1 VNRSKVVLLL
11 MVLAVLVSGYGCAAP
26 LVAGA
31 SSALIKSTAT
41 AVGTGIYNT
50 VQDNIDKGKADESIS
65 VPDSVLYKAGNATVK
80 NAVLEVL
87 SASGDTIDTATDTF
101 IKTAKK
107 TQTEEPEGITSLGR
121 SETSVV
127 KRITLV
133 KEKGLVKVS
142 LSVDTYRKTLFTG
155 ESKKEW
161 PEYEQKIRRIF
172 FEELSR
178 KIKPAGKE
186 K

>member
-1 VNRSKVVLLL
+1 VNNSKVVLLL
-11 MVLAVLVSGYGCAAP
+11 TAFAVLVSGYGCAAP

-50 VQDNIDKGKADESIS
+50 VQDNIDKGKAAESIS
-65 VPDSVLYKAGNATVK
+65 VPESVLYKANNATVK

-107 TQTEEPEGITSLGR
+107 AQTEEPGGITRG
-121 SETSVV
+121 ETSVV
-127 KRITLV
+127 KRITLA

-142 LSVDTYRKTLFTG
+142 LSVDTYRKTLFTS

-161 PEYEQKIRRIF
+161 PEYEQKIRGIF